1 MDGPSFLV
9 IVHRRV
15 AEDAKAK
22 IIFLYADPLE
32 SEADMKVRKEK
43 LSFKASIVL
52 I

>member
-1 MDGPSFLV
+1 LV

-22 IIFLYADPLE
+22 NIFLSADPLE
-32 SEADMKVRKEK
+32 SGADRKDRKKK